1 MTGGEERP
9 DPDAGET
16 DLARTLARVDHIILA
31 TADVDDT
38 ADRLTTT
45 LGVRAVAGGKHPAW
59 GTRNALIALGGQA
72 YLEIVGP
79 DPGSPP
85 QEPPRPFGLETLSA
99 PRLATWAVKGRALEA
114 LVTHARAEGVDL
126 GEVKHRTRRRPDGV
140 LLSWVMTDLTA
151 PRADGIIPFF
161 VDWGETP
168 HPATTS
174 PQGGTLIGLS
184 ARHPEA
190 DSVRTMLRSL
200 GVGIEVEPGEAPE
213 LIATLRTRKG
223 EIELR

>member
-1 MTGGEERP
+1 MTEERP

-16 DLARTLARVDHIILA
+16 DLDRTLARVDHIILA
-31 TADVDDT
+31 TPDVDDT
-38 ADRLTTT
+38 ADRLTTM

-59 GTRNALIALGGQA
+59 GTRNALIALGGQS

-85 QEPPRPFGLETLSA
+85 QEPPRPFGLETLSV
-99 PRLATWAVKGRALEA
+99 PRLATWAVRGRALEA

-126 GEVKHRTRRRPDGV
+126 GEVKHRTRRRPDGL

-190 DSVRTMLRSL
+190 ESVRAMLRSL
-200 GVGIEVEPGEAPE
+200 GLGIEVVPGEEPE

>member
-1 MTGGEERP
+1 MTEGEERP
-9 DPDAGET
+9 GSAEGET

-31 TADVDDT
+31 SPDVDDT

-45 LGVRAVAGGKHPAW
+45 LGVRAVAGGRHPAW
-59 GTRNALIALGGQA
+59 GTRNALIALGDQI

-79 DPGSPP
+79 DPDSPP

-114 LVTHARAEGVDL
+114 LVTHARAEGVEL
-126 GEVKHRTRRRPDGV
+126 GEVQRRTRRRPDGL
-140 LLSWVMTDLTA
+140 LLSWAMTDLTA

-190 DSVRTMLRSL
+190 GSVHAMLRSL
-200 GVGIEVEPGEAPE
+200 GVAIEVEPGETPE
-213 LIATLRTRKG
+213 LIATLRTHKG

>member
-31 TADVDDT
+31 TPDVDDT

-45 LGVRAVAGGKHPAW
+45 LGVRAVAGGRHPAW
-59 GTRNALIALGGQA
+59 GTRNALIALGGQI

-85 QEPPRPFGLETLSA
+85 QEPPRPFGLETLSV

-114 LVTHARAEGVDL
+114 LVTHARGEGVDL
-126 GEVKHRTRRRPDGV
+126 GEVKHRTRRRPDGL

-174 PQGGTLIGLS
+174 PQGGALIGLS

-190 DSVRTMLRSL
+190 ESVRTMLRSL
-200 GVGIEVEPGEAPE
+200 GLGIEVVPGEAPE
-213 LIATLRTRKG
+213 LIATVRTLKG

>member
-1 MTGGEERP
+1 MSGEEER
-9 DPDAGET
+9 PDAGET
-16 DLARTLARVDHIILA
+16 ELARTLARVDHIVLA
-31 TADVDDT
+31 TPDVDDT
-38 ADRLTTT
+38 ADRLTTRM
-45 LGVRAVAGGKHPAW
+45 GVRAVAGGKHPAW
-59 GTRNALIALGGQA
+59 GTRNALIALGDHT
-72 YLEIVGP
+72 YLEIIGP

-85 QEPPRPFGLETLSA
+85 QEPPRPFGLETLTI
-99 PRLATWAVKGRALEA
+99 PRIATWAVRGRALER
-114 LVTHARAEGVDL
+114 LVTHARGEGVDL
-126 GEVKHRTRRRPDGV
+126 GEVQHRTRRRPDGV
-140 LLSWVMTDLTA
+140 LLGWVMTDLTA

-190 DSVRTMLRSL
+190 GSVRAMLRSL
-200 GVGIEVEPGEAPE
+200 GVGIEVEPGETPE

>member
-1 MTGGEERP
+1 MTGGTEQP
-9 DPDAGET
+9 DPEAGET
-16 DLARTLARVDHIILA
+16 DLARTLARVDHLVLA
-31 TADVDDT
+31 TPDVEDT

-59 GTRNALIALGGQA
+59 GTRNALIALGGQI

-85 QEPPRPFGLETLSA
+85 QEPPRPFGLETLTV
-99 PRLATWAVKGRALEA
+99 PRLATWAVRGRALEA
-114 LVTHARAEGVDL
+114 LVTHALAEGVDL

-190 DSVRTMLRSL
+190 DRVRAMLRPL
-200 GVGIEVEPGEAPE
+200 GLAIEVEPGEAPE